1 MNSPRSAWGDALAD
15 GGAKAGVFLKQT
27 QCGILD
33 QLFGVGAFL
42 AGDLSEM
49 RFLLGC
55 EVEFHRLQSTE

>member
-1 MNSPRSAWGDALAD
+1 MGHGDMWA
-15 GGAKAGVFLKQT
+15 T
-27 QCGILD
+27 S